1 MSLDL
6 FNFDEPK
13 VVVVDL
19 ETTVQV
25 TNDKT
30 DNSPFHPDNK
40 IVSAHWKGLH
50 DEGVRSLVFHHK
62 EQYQPDPPEALQRA
76 LDDADIM
83 VTHNAKFDAMWLL
96 EAGFRLPKHIY
107 CTMIGEYIFARGQRT
122 ELSLSAT
129 AERRDVTRKKSEL
142 VDELFKSGIGFEAMP
157 LDTVLEYAEADVQSC
172 AEIYVKQ
179 QEDLDFRN
187 PGLRPVFDLM
197 NEMTTFLI
205 EIERNGIRID
215 MDALLDVEKQFVAER
230 DQIVKRLNDIV
241 VSVMGD
247 RPINLNSGADMSMV
261 IYSREITNKHLHK
274 EVFNIG
280 TGPSGKPLPSPKMSP
295 NKFAQAVRQV
305 SKIVQKQ
312 MAVHCGKCH
321 GTGKIRKVKK
331 DGTLFKK
338 GNYCPD
344 CGGKGSLYKDT
355 GKTAGLRL
363 SPESPRD
370 ASVNGFKTD
379 KDTVKRLIGQAHK
392 KNNLEAV
399 EFLTSMSRLNALE
412 TYLTSFVD
420 GIKAWTRPDGVLH
433 ANFNQTVTAT
443 GRLSSSNPNFQNQPK
458 GGKFPV
464 RKAVISRFKGGYV
477 VEADFSG
484 LEFRVAGELSKDPQ
498 IIADIV
504 NGKDVHKQTASIIN
518 EKPVEEISK
527 TERQGAKAYTFAPLY
542 GGMGANEP
550 PHIQKY
556 FQEFFVIYSG
566 LAKWQK
572 TLMDGVLADGIVRI
586 PSGREFYW
594 PNVKR
599 TRNGR
604 VTNATQ
610 IVNYPV
616 QSFATA
622 DIVPLAC
629 VRALSKFRELGL
641 RSKLILTV
649 HDSIVVDCH
658 PEELREV
665 SEALT
670 WAMMGVSDELQKR
683 FNYTPTLP
691 LNIEIEHGRNW
702 MEQGP
707 ILLDAAA

>member
-1 MSLDL
+1 ML
-6 FNFDEPK
+6 FDEPK
-13 VVVVDL
+13 VLVLDL
-19 ETTVQV
+19 ETTVQK
-25 TNDKT
+25 TNDKI

-40 IVSAHWKGLH
+40 IVSAHWKRLE
-50 DEGVRSLVFHHK
+50 DTGVKSLIFHHK
-62 EQYQPDPPEALQRA
+62 EQLNPDPPEALQRA

-83 VTHNAKFDAMWLL
+83 VAHNAKFDAMWLL
-96 EAGFRLPKHIY
+96 EAGFRLPKRIY

-122 ELSLSAT
+122 ELSLYAT

-142 VDELFKSGIGFEAMP
+142 VDDLFKQGIGFEAMP
-157 LDTVLEYAEADVQSC
+157 LNTVLEYAEADVQSC
-172 AEIYVKQ
+172 AEIYQKQ
-179 QEDLDFRN
+179 QDEIDFRS
-187 PGLRPVFDLM
+187 PTLRPVFDLM
-197 NEMTTFLI
+197 NEMTQFLI
-205 EIERNGIRID
+205 EIERNGIAID
-215 MDALLDVEKQFVAER
+215 MTALLDVEKQFVAER

-247 RPINLNSGADMSMV
+247 RPINLNSGTDMSMV
-261 IYSREITNKHLHK
+261 IYSREITNKHLHR

-280 TGPSGKPLPSPKMSP
+280 TGPTGKPLPQPHMTT

-305 SKIVQKQ
+305 SRIIQKQ
-312 MAVHCGKCH
+312 IAVHCHTCD

-338 GNYCPD
+338 DNYCPE
-344 CGGKGSLYKDT
+344 CNGKGSLYRDT

-379 KDTVKRLIGQAHK
+379 KETVKRLIGQAHK

-399 EFLTSMSRLNALE
+399 EFLQSMSRLNALE
-412 TYLTSFVD
+412 TYLSSFVD
-420 GIKAWTRPDGVLH
+420 GIKAWTRPDGILH

-464 RKAVISRFKGGYV
+464 RKAVVSRFKGGFI

-484 LEFRVAGELSKDPQ
+484 LEFRVAGELSRDQQ
-498 IIADIV
+498 IIDDILS
-504 NGKDVHKQTASIIN
+504 GKDVHKQTASIIN
-518 EKPVEEISK
+518 QKPVEDITK

-542 GGMGANEP
+542 GGMGANEA
-550 PHIQKY
+550 PHVQKY

-566 LAKWQK
+566 LSKWHK
-572 TLMDGVLADGIVRI
+572 TLMDGVLLDGIVRI
-586 PSGREFYW
+586 PSGREFFW
-594 PNVKR
+594 PNAKR
-599 TRNGR
+599 TKSGR
-604 VTNATQ
+604 ITNATQ
-610 IVNYPV
+610 VVNYPV

-629 VRALSKFRELGL
+629 VRALQKFRELGL
-641 RSKLILTV
+641 RSKLVLTV

-658 PEELREV
+658 PDELESVRD
-665 SEALT
+665 ALV
-670 WAMMGVSDELQKR
+670 WAMMGVSTELESR
-683 FNYTPTLP
+683 FKYTPILP
-691 LNIEIEHGRNW
+691 LNIEIEYGTNW
-702 MEQGP
+702 MEQSP
-707 ILLDAAA
+707 IVLDLAA

>member
-6 FNFDEPK
+6 FDFDEPK
-13 VVVVDL
+13 VLVLDL

-30 DNSPFHPDNK
+30 DNSPFHPANR
-40 IVSAHWKGLH
+40 IVSAHWKWLH
-50 DEGVRSLVFHHK
+50 DEGVKSLIFHHK

-76 LDDADIM
+76 LDEADIM
-83 VTHNAKFDAMWLL
+83 VAHNAKFDAMWLL
-96 EAGFRLPKHIY
+96 EAGFRLPKTVY

-122 ELSLSAT
+122 ELSLAAT

-142 VDELFKSGIGFEAMP
+142 IDEMFKKGIGFEAMP
-157 LDTVLEYAEADVQSC
+157 LDIVLEYAEADVQSC
-172 AEIYVKQ
+172 SEIYVKQ
-179 QEDLDFRN
+179 QEELDFRS

-197 NEMTTFLI
+197 NEMTGFLI

-215 MDALLDVEKQFVAER
+215 MDALLDVEDQFVTER
-230 DQIVKRLNDIV
+230 DQIVRRLNDIV
-241 VSVMGD
+241 ASVMGD

-280 TGPSGKPLPSPKMSP
+280 TGPTGKPLPSPKMSP

-312 MAVHCGKCH
+312 MAVHCGKCY

-331 DGTLFKK
+331 DGTFFKNE
-338 GNYCPD
+338 NYCPD
-344 CGGKGSLYKDT
+344 CDGKGSLYKDV

-363 SPESPRD
+363 SPDSPRD

-379 KDTVKRLIGQAHK
+379 KETVKRLIGQAHK

-399 EFLTSMSRLNALE
+399 EFLTSLSRLNALE
-412 TYLTSFVD
+412 TYLTSFVG

-433 ANFNQTVTAT
+433 ANFNQTITAT

-464 RKAVISRFKGGYV
+464 RKAVVSRFTGGFI

-484 LEFRVAGELSKDPQ
+484 LEFRVAGELSRDPQ

-527 TERQGAKAYTFAPLY
+527 NERQGAKAYTFAPLY

-572 TLMDGVLADGIVRI
+572 TLMDGVLANGIVRI

-629 VRALSKFRELGL
+629 IRALSKFRELGL

-658 PEELREV
+658 PDELRVV
-665 SEALT
+665 SEALS
-670 WAMMGVSDELQKR
+670 WAMMGVADELQQR
-683 FNYTPTLP
+683 FKYTPSLP

-707 ILLDAAA
+707 ILLDVAA